1 MSDKT
6 NDEID
11 FLANYIA
18 EELMDVNIY
27 DFNSIRSKISF
38 SLKMIKEKE
47 ENRKIVPKLKKK
59 VEKHIDLNRHKDSE
73 LKFWKDIVRRLVDTD
88 TMEKFYNQVD
98 MIREKLDNDGR

>member
-18 EELMDVNIY
+18 EELMDVKMY

-47 ENRKIVPKLKKK
+47 ENLKVVPKLKKK
-59 VEKHIDLNRHKDSE
+59 VEKHIDLNRYKDSE
-73 LKFWKDIVRRLVDTD
+73 LKFWKDVVRKLVDTD
-88 TMEKFYNQVD
+88 TLEELYEQVD
-98 MIREKLDNDGR
+98 VIRLKAENNGR

>member
-6 NDEID
+6 NNEID

-18 EELMDVNIY
+18 EELMDVKMY
-27 DFNSIRSKISF
+27 DFNSIRSKIAF

-47 ENRKIVPKLKKK
+47 ENKKIVPKLKKK

-73 LKFWKDIVRRLVDTD
+73 LKFWKDIVRKLVDTD
-88 TMEKFYNQVD
+88 TMEDFYNQVD
-98 MIREKLDNDGR
+98 VIREKVENDGR

>member
-18 EELMDVNIY
+18 EELMDVKMY

-47 ENRKIVPKLKKK
+47 ENKKIIPKLKKK

-73 LKFWKDIVRRLVDTD
+73 LKFWKDIVRTLVDTD
-88 TMEKFYNQVD
+88 TMEELYNKVD

>member
-6 NDEID
+6 NNEID

-18 EELMDVNIY
+18 EELMNVKMY
-27 DFNSIRSKISF
+27 DFNSIRSKITF

-47 ENRKIVPKLKKK
+47 ENKKIVPKLKKK

-73 LKFWKDIVRRLVDTD
+73 LKFWKNIVRKLVDTE
-88 TMEKFYNQVD
+88 TMQGFYNEID
-98 MIREKLDNDGR
+98 IIREKSEHDGR

>member
-6 NDEID
+6 NDEIN

-18 EELMDVNIY
+18 EELMDVKMY

-47 ENRKIVPKLKKK
+47 ENKKIVPKLKKK

-73 LKFWKDIVRRLVDTD
+73 LKFWKDIVRKLVDTD
-88 TMEKFYNQVD
+88 TMQGFYDKVD
-98 MIREKLDNDGR
+98 VIRSKAENDGR